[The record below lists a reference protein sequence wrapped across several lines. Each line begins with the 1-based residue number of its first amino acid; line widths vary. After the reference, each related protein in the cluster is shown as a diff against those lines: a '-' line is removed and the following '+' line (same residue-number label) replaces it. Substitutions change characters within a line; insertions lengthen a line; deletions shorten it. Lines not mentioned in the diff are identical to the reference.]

1 MSRPKESRPREE
13 DSSSAAVSQIADLCR
28 QHPIDRKV
36 VFVPYAQLG
45 QTLTA
50 AVARENGGVGGLE
63 CQTPRSY
70 AKRLASGSGALQERT
85 RLSGDR
91 QSLLVQSL
99 VRRAEAGGDET
110 GVQQIE
116 RLAPRIAES
125 IETLR
130 LGGVSPEELRAE
142 SRSESGSL
150 PLLAE
155 TYQLYAEALE
165 EHDLCDD
172 ATLFQEA
179 VQIAED
185 KIAEDKNGTGET
197 VYAVFGETELHECA
211 LKLVRTLRSA
221 GKAFHTLGSKS
232 QDPPETTA
240 AFAFQDDLGDEEEE
254 SPFDTGVLELHRAA
268 GPLREA
274 RAVFRNILN
283 NNQRLDEVEIAYT
296 SSRPYLTLL
305 ADEAERLGIPF
316 TLGTGLPLTSTRPG
330 QALSGFYEW
339 IESGY
344 EAPVLI
350 RLLRG
355 GLLHPGE
362 WIEKEGHSDA
372 ITGHRLASV
381 LAGRRYG
388 PGKEAY
394 SKSLEAS
401 IEAVKNPPEEP
412 PQEKRPEENGLSER
426 DERKIR
432 RLQVAKA
439 FVEDLAGLVPDSG
452 SARKLAANSLTFLST
467 FGPKLRRSSGEGDA
481 MVSEEDNTTEEIA
494 SAVLRGQVL
503 QQIRDTT
510 FEVEG
515 SPAQMARLFRQAL
528 ENRYVGAQSATP
540 GAVHILP
547 LDSAGFSGREHLYV
561 VGMDSETASVPV
573 TDDPILTS
581 DRRSSLGEEKTG
593 TLPQPR
599 NAASE
604 SAWRFNQALKR
615 HRGSTALLATTFDP
629 NEGEERHP
637 STLFLEAMTRMEGEK
652 EVSDLPIEG
661 LVPSTDNVMLDEP
674 ETWLC
679 AAPAAVRARKDTA
692 GPSIHEH
699 PDGFTARTVL
709 HERFPW
715 VERGEEARRQRRSE
729 EYTEYDGLLK
739 RATPELDFLDPGYD
753 GPPISAGRLEML
765 AEAPYAYFLK
775 YVLGIEPREEPA
787 LEDEPWLNPRRKG
800 IILHRSFSR
809 FMDERKGPLEAED
822 RSDLIEVLEAVA
834 AEEARR
840 VYPGTDAT
848 FEEALRELKT
858 CARLFFQSELRR
870 SGQASPELHEWGFGY
885 GEQHRQEGDAGDTD
899 LDLDAGSLPVR
910 GRIDRVDR
918 LGSGMLAIWDYKTG
932 SQSSFSRSEPLKRGQ
947 KIQWALYALVLEQDR
962 GEEVAE
968 SGYFFTSEKEMG
980 TRLSFSMDETNR
992 SNTNEVVSQLASLA
1006 RSGSFPISPKADDN
1020 SPWRWGDWDHLF
1032 RDLEE
1037 RVDSLHED
1045 SPYAEH
1051 LTPEKKT
1058 RPYFL

>member
-1 MSRPKESRPREE
+1 MSRPKESRPQEE

-45 QTLTA
+45 QTLTT
-50 AVARENGGVGGLE
+50 AVARENGSVGGLE
-63 CQTPRSY
+63 CQTPRSH
-70 AKRLASGSGALQERT
+70 AKRLASGTDAFQNQT
-85 RLSGDR
+85 HLSGNR
-91 QSLLVQSL
+91 HSLLVQSL
-99 VRRAEAGGDET
+99 LHRAKANVDGTE
-110 GVQQIE
+110 VQQTE
-116 RLAPRIAES
+116 RLAPQLAEA
-125 IETLR
+125 IDTLR
-130 LGGVSPEELRAE
+130 LGTVSPEAVREEA
-142 SRSESGSL
+142 RSESGHL

-155 TYQLYAEALE
+155 TFQLYDRALE
-165 EHDLCDD
+165 EHDLYDD
-172 ATLFQEA
+172 ADLFREA
-179 VQIAED
+179 VRVVEKRTGA
-185 KIAEDKNGTGET
+185 GET

-240 AFAFQDDLGDEEEE
+240 AFAFQDDLGGEKEEA
-254 SPFDTGVLELHRAA
+254 PFDTGVPELHRAT

-274 RAVFRNILN
+274 RAVFGNILN
-283 NNQRLDEVEIAYT
+283 DNQRLDEVEIAYT

-350 RLLRG
+350 RLLRS

-362 WIEKEGHSDA
+362 WIEKEGHSDV

-401 IEAVKNPPEEP
+401 IEAVKNPPEER
-412 PQEKRPEENGLSER
+412 PQGKRPEENGLSER

-432 RLQVAKA
+432 RLQVAKS

-452 SARKLAANSLTFLST
+452 SARELAANSLTFLST
-467 FGPKLRRSSGEGDA
+467 FGPTLRRSSGEGDA

-510 FEVEG
+510 FEVQG

-593 TLPQPR
+593 ALPQPR

-637 STLFLEAMTRMEGEK
+637 STLFLEAMTRMDKEK

-661 LVPSTDNVMLDEP
+661 LVPSTDNIMLDES

-679 AAPAAVRARKDTA
+679 AAPAAVRARKNTV
-692 GPSIHEH
+692 GSSIHEH

-739 RATPELDFLDPGYD
+739 TAEPEKLDFLDPGYE
-753 GPPISAGRLEML
+753 GPPISSSRLAML

-775 YVLGIEPREEPA
+775 YVLRVEPREEPA
-787 LEDEPWLNPRRKG
+787 LEEEPWLNPRRKG
-800 IILHRSFSR
+800 SILHRTFDR
-809 FMDERKGPLEAED
+809 FMSGREDRLREED
-822 RSDLIEVLEAVA
+822 RSELMRVLREA
-834 AEEARR
+834 AEEEAKR
-840 VYPGTDAT
+840 VYPGTEAKL
-848 FEEALRELKT
+848 EEALRELET
-858 CARLFFQSELRR
+858 CAHLFFRSELRR
-870 SGQASPELHEWGFGY
+870 SGQITPLRHEWEFGY
-885 GEQHRQEGDAGDTD
+885 GSKRQDGEGEAFPLHLGDR
-899 LDLDAGSLPVR
+899 SLPVR
-910 GRIDRVDR
+910 GKIDRVDQKTD
-918 LGSGMLAIWDYKTG
+918 GALAVWDYKTG
-932 SQSSFSRSEPLKRGQ
+932 SQYSFSREDPLKKGQ
-947 KIQWALYALVLEQDR
+947 KIQWALYALVLEQK
-962 GEEVAE
+962 GEEVTE

-980 TRLSFSMDETNR
+980 ARLAFEVDETTK
-992 SNTNEVVSQLASLA
+992 SEVNEIVSRLASLA
-1006 RSGSFPISPKADDN
+1006 RTGTFPIAPKAHNN

-1032 RDLEE
+1032 RDLKE
-1037 RVDSLHED
+1037 RVDTLEGPYSED
-1045 SPYAEH
+1045 SN
-1051 LTPEKKT
+1051 PEE
-1058 RPYFL
+1058 RPRPHFL